1 MHATLIRRQLGG
13 LVPPKIATPKL
24 VVRIKNFMENFKNFW
39 PIFSILWYLRNRTKQ
54 SGGSGA
60 GLGPLVNFYSKLP
73 KGNSTARVSGIKGR
87 YFSGDNASGKP
98 IVALITSLFL
108 IGYTIDYNS
117 EFIMFLLLF
126 WMLNELLCSALE
138 YVVTL
143 FESVYVFWR

>member
-24 VVRIKNFMENFKNFW
+24 V
-39 PIFSILWYLRNRTKQ
+39 

-73 KGNSTARVSGIKGR
+73 KGNSTARVGGIKGR

-108 IGYTIDYNS
+108 IGYTIDYN
-117 EFIMFLLLF
+117 MHLKHHK
-126 WMLNELLCSALE
+126 NNAH
-138 YVVTL
+138 
-143 FESVYVFWR
+143 